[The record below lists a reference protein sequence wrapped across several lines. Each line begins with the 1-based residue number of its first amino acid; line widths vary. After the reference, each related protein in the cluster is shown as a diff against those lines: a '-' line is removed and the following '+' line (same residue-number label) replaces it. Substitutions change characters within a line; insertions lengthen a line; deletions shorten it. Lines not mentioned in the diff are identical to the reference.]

1 MGLSVQVGAL
11 AGLLNDDPEGAA
23 WLLDKF
29 EKINR
34 LLQEN
39 GLPQHQ
45 EPRTLLA
52 LDDRAA
58 EQSYP
63 YSFIHHLRRVA
74 AHQIDDPAY
83 VAEPVEEGEDPADDP
98 LLEDEYAMMRSHL
111 ICHSDAEGFYLPVD
125 FEDILFDD
133 RDEIPGGIVGSS
145 LALLAELTDLAPA
158 LGISLDEGVLGDDE
172 AARLKDDIET
182 EEGIWIEKVVW
193 LSLYESA
200 RLSVAHRTAILF
212 G

>member
-1 MGLSVQVGAL
+1 MGLSVQVGVL
-11 AGLLNDDPEGAA
+11 AGLLKDDPEGAT
-23 WLLDKF
+23 WLLDQF

-34 LLQEN
+34 LLLEN
-39 GLPQHQ
+39 DLPQHQ
-45 EPRTLLA
+45 EPRTLPA

-74 AHQIDDPAY
+74 AHHIDDPAY
-83 VAEPVEEGEDPADDP
+83 VAEPVADGEDPADDP

-111 ICHSDAEGFYLPVD
+111 ICHSDAEGFYLPGD

-133 RDEIPGGIVGSS
+133 RDEIAGGIIGSS
-145 LALLAELTDLAPA
+145 AALLAELTDLAPA
-158 LGISLDEGVLGDDE
+158 LGISLDEGHLSDAE
-172 AARLKDDIET
+172 ASRLKNDIQAEV
-182 EEGIWIEKVVW
+182 GAWIEKVVW

-212 G
+212 T